1 MTLQWTRAVAREI
14 VRHTTAPVNAVLAT
28 PRSCVLQLPMTDR
41 MGITMPT
48 TSKKSTQGGSET
60 HDHGG
65 NRTPFTTLRDWLAH
79 LATTGRLAVARPNVS
94 LKHEL
99 AAIAKTLDGRQA
111 TLFPQ
116 PGGHPLAVVSG
127 LVSARE
133 WIAEAMGVEH
143 ADMLA
148 RFEHAA
154 ANPLPCAVVERA
166 PVQQVVETSPDL
178 LRDLPIPTHNEHDSG
193 PYITAGLII
202 AKNPRTGRQNVA
214 IVRLQ
219 VSGPRKL
226 GALLLPRHTNHFF
239 DMAEAKGDALHVAI
253 VVGVDPLTL
262 LASQAIAP
270 LDQDEL
276 EIAGALQ
283 GRPLPVVRCKTSDL
297 LVPAEAEIVV
307 EGRILPKL
315 REPEGP
321 FGEFPQYYGDRAD
334 RHVIEIDAIT
344 RRKEALYHTIGGGG
358 LEHLVL
364 GGIPREATLLAHLK
378 RSFPGVRDVH
388 LSHGGVC
395 RYHLFVQI
403 AKRSEGEAKNIMMG
417 AFAGHYDVK
426 QVIVVDEDVDIHD
439 PQQVE
444 WAVATRF
451 QADRDLLVVT
461 ESQGSRLDPSTRDGV
476 GAKMGI
482 DATRPLAAPEMKFKK
497 IRVPGEEAVDL
508 ARDVDAGALAAWA
521 KKLQG

>member
-1 MTLQWTRAVAREI
+1 MATKAKSSARAKGETQRSG
-14 VRHTTAPVNAVLAT
+14 APVTGSN
-28 PRSCVLQLPMTDR
+28 LQ
-41 MGITMPT
+41 
-48 TSKKSTQGGSET
+48 
-60 HDHGG
+60 
-65 NRTPFTTLRDWLAH
+65 PFTTLRDWLAH
-79 LATTGRLAVARPNVS
+79 LAATGRLAVTRPGVG
-94 LKHEL
+94 LKHDL
-99 AAIAKTLDGRQA
+99 AAIAKVLDGRQA
-111 TLFPQ
+111 TLFPS
-116 PGGHPLAVVSG
+116 PGGHALPVVSG
-127 LVSARE
+127 LVSARQ
-133 WIAEAMGVEH
+133 WIAEAMGVDH
-143 ADMLA
+143 AGMLP

-154 ANPLPCAVVERA
+154 SNPLPCATVDRA
-166 PVQQVVETSPDL
+166 PVQEVVETSPDL

-202 AKNPRTGRQNVA
+202 SKNPRTGRQNVA

-226 GALLLPRHTNHFF
+226 GALLLPRHTNYFF
-239 DMAEAKGDALHVAI
+239 EMAEAEGEALPVAI
-253 VVGVDPLTL
+253 VVGIDPLTL

-283 GRPLPVVRCKTSDL
+283 GRPLPVVKCKTSDL
-297 LVPAEAEIVV
+297 VVPAEAEIIV

-321 FGEFPQYYGDRAD
+321 FGEFPQYYGERGN
-334 RHVIEIDAIT
+334 RHVIEVDAIT
-344 RRKEALYHTIGGGG
+344 RRKDAIYHTIGGGG

-364 GGIPREATLLAHLK
+364 GGIPREATLLGHLK
-378 RSFPGVRDVH
+378 RSFPSVRDVH

-395 RYHLFVQI
+395 RYHLVVKI
-403 AKRSEGEAKNIMMG
+403 AKRAEGEAKNIMMG

-439 PQQVE
+439 PIQVE

-451 QADRDLLVVT
+451 QADRGLLVVT

-476 GAKMGI
+476 GAKMGL
-482 DATRPLAAPEMKFKK
+482 DATRPVAAPEMKFKK
-497 IRVPGEEAVDL
+497 IRVPGEENVDV
-508 ARDVDAGALAAWA
+508 ARDVDAAALGEWQR
-521 KKLQG
+521 KLTR